1 MCWTHEH
8 ESSSR
13 RSRSRSRDRR
23 ARGEGG
29 EVHEGDGEHGGDPS
43 EPRDPGIQKL
53 LAEVRDM
60 KESIQRD
67 KEGKETEEVH
77 RRKRLASRSPGVTPK
92 STVHRSLARLGML
105 DSPDGDH
112 RNWLEDFFD
121 RYTQGR
127 DLGLTEEQTR

>member
-1 MCWTHEH
+1 
-8 ESSSR
+8 
-13 RSRSRSRDRR
+13 
-23 ARGEGG
+23 
-29 EVHEGDGEHGGDPS
+29 
-43 EPRDPGIQKL
+43 
-53 LAEVRDM
+53 M

-67 KEGKETEEVH
+67 KDGRESEEVN
-77 RRKRLASRSPGVTPK
+77 RRKRLASRSPGLTPK

-127 DLGLTEEQTR
+127 DLGLTEEQTRRAMAEEKGIGFSELSRILHGLAAAEQAKGRKDCPSF